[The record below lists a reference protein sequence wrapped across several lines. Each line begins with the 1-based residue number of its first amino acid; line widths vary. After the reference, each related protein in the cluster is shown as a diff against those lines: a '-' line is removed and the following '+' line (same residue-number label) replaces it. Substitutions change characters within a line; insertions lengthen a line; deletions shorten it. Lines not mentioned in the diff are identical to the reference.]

1 MELEGKVVLITG
13 ASGGI
18 GAAIVRAAARAGA
31 DVVIH
36 HEGAGD
42 RTHAQALAA
51 EIGDGRCLLVAADFL
66 DDEQIFGLWRAATAW
81 KGRVHVLINNA
92 GILATA
98 PVDAELE
105 TWRQSWRRT
114 LQINTCAPA
123 HLCREA
129 VLHFRS
135 TGGGVIVSIASQAAH
150 GGVGDSAT
158 IAYGAS
164 KAAIKSLTQSIA
176 RGFAAEGVLAYVI
189 APGLAGTAMGEE
201 VVRRTGIDPAR
212 DLPLGAWVPADE
224 IAALAVFLASGRVRH
239 MSGATLDVNG
249 AALTR

>member
-1 MELEGKVVLITG
+1 MELEGKVALITG
-13 ASGGI
+13 GARGI
-18 GAAIVRAAARAGA
+18 GAAIVRAAVGAGA

-42 RTHAQALAA
+42 RTHAEALAA
-51 EIGDGRCLLVAADFL
+51 EFDDGRCLLAAADFL
-66 DDEQIFGLWRAATAW
+66 DDAQIFGLWRAATAW
-81 KGRVHVLINNA
+81 KGRVDVLVNNA
-92 GILATA
+92 GIHAYA
-98 PVDAELE
+98 SVDAELE
-105 TWRQSWRRT
+105 TWRQAWRQT

-123 HLCREA
+123 YLCREA

-176 RGFAAEGVLAYVI
+176 RGFAADGVLAYVI
-189 APGLAGTAMGEE
+189 APGLTGTAMGED
-201 VVRRTGIDPAR
+201 VVRRTGIEPAR

>member
-13 ASGGI
+13 GASGI
-18 GAAIVRAAARAGA
+18 GAAIVRASAGAGA

-36 HEGAGD
+36 HEGAED
-42 RTHAQALAA
+42 RARAETLAA
-51 EIGDGRCLLVAADFL
+51 EIGDGRHLLAAADFL
-66 DDEQIFGLWRAATAW
+66 DDEQIFGLWRAAIAW
-81 KGRVHVLINNA
+81 KGRVDVLVNNA
-92 GILATA
+92 GIHAYA
-98 PVDAELE
+98 PLGADLE
-105 TWRQSWRRT
+105 TWRQAWRRT

-129 VLHFRS
+129 VLHFRT

-164 KAAIKSLTQSIA
+164 KAAITSLTQSIA
-176 RGFAAEGVLAYVI
+176 RSFAADGVLAYVI
-189 APGLAGTAMGEE
+189 APGLTGTAMGED

-212 DLPLGAWVPADE
+212 DLPLGTWVPPDE
-224 IAALAVFLASGRVRH
+224 IAALAVFLVSGRVRH

-249 AALTR
+249 AVLTR